1 MDKILCDME
10 RAEHAPPVFGKAAK
24 ALWALRKATHDLT
37 GPGGL
42 LPVHLGAK
50 SLARERP

>member
-1 MDKILCDME
+1 MNKILLEME
-10 RAEHAPPVFGKAAK
+10 REAESPPINPVRR
-24 ALWALRKATHDLT
+24 ALWKLSRATHDLT

>member
-1 MDKILCDME
+1 MDKILREME
-10 RAEHAPPVFGKAAK
+10 RRETEPPLFGKAAK
-24 ALWALRKATHDLT
+24 ALWVLRKATHDLT